1 MAQQGVR
8 SAIDVSGLSVFGL
21 IDGLKIYA
29 RVLRAV
35 QATAD
40 AAIDFNPDVVVLI
53 DSWGFTLRVAQ
64 RLRALRPDIRLVK
77 YIGPQVWA
85 ARAGRAKTLA
95 RLVDHLICIH
105 DFEVPY
111 YAPLGLACTVCG
123 HPAIGRAKAGNGA
136 AFRARHGL
144 DPYEPLLVL
153 LPGSRR
159 AEIRRVGP
167 FLWKA
172 AGLLRERFPGLRVA
186 AVAAQP
192 VAESARAQAISDT
205 VIVGEEEKEDAFA
218 AASVALAT
226 SGTVTTEIALQGAPM
241 IVAYKLGWIT
251 WVLAR
256 FLLFKA
262 RYVTLLNVAADR
274 EVVPEF
280 LQTRLTARNLA
291 EAAGRLVAD
300 PHARQAQ
307 VAAQNAALAKMGRGG
322 RPAAEMAAEAVLKVA
337 QHGG

>member
-1 MAQQGVR
+1 V
-8 SAIDVSGLSVFGL
+8 
-21 IDGLKIYA
+21 
-29 RVLRAV
+29 
-35 QATAD
+35 
-40 AAIDFNPDVVVLI
+40 
-53 DSWGFTLRVAQ
+53 
-64 RLRALRPDIRLVK
+64 LRPDIRLVQ

-123 HPAIGRAKAGNGA
+123 HPAIGRARAGDGA

-144 DPYEPLLVL
+144 DPDEPLLLV

-167 FLWKA
+167 FLWNA
-172 AGLLRERFPGLRVA
+172 AGLLQERFPRLRVA

-192 VAESARAQAISDT
+192 VAESVRAQAIADAL
-205 VIVGEEEKEDAFA
+205 IVGEEEKEDAFA
-218 AASVALAT
+218 AASVALAA

-251 WVLAR
+251 WALAR

-291 EAAGRLVAD
+291 AAAGRLVAD
-300 PHARQAQ
+300 PQARQAQ

-322 RPAAEMAAEAVLKVA
+322 RAAAEIAAEAVLKVA
-337 QHGG
+337 QRCK